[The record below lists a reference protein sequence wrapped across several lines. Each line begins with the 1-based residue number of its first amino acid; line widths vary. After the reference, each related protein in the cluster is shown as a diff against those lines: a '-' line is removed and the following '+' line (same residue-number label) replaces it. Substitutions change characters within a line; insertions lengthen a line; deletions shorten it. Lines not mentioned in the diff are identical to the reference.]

1 MTSAKIRELQAEVEE
16 GELGRA
22 RTMELVA
29 DNERLEAELEQL
41 HGPRD
46 CPTRR
51 PPALTRGPRAE
62 TCAGPAT
69 VTIRVMQTS
78 LTIREAFRGV
88 RRGSPARV
96 GLPRVTAT
104 TALSN
109 DVGTLD
115 LRDLGTRTRRSWNAE
130 GRAES
135 AGEQHP
141 H

>member
-96 GLPRVTAT
+96 AQLAEQLSCKQQVRSSILLSGSRFQGFS
-104 TALSN
+104 AL
-109 DVGTLD
+109 GTL
-115 LRDLGTRTRRSWNAE
+115 RIRRLLI
-130 GRAES
+130 
-135 AGEQHP
+135 P
-141 H
+141 C